1 MADPETLLQ
10 VEVVFALPG
19 DARISSVRVL
29 PGTTIGQAIAQS
41 GILQSLAAVDL
52 AHNKVGVFNKI
63 KQLDDRVNDGDRVE
77 IYRPLIV
84 DPKEARRHRAKKQ
97 KTQIN

>member
-19 DARISSVRVL
+19 DARLCSVQVL
-29 PGTTIGQAIAQS
+29 PGTTIKEAVEQS
-41 GILQSLAAVDL
+41 GILQSFPAVDL
-52 AHNKVGVFNKI
+52 AHNKVGIFNKI

-84 DPKEARRHRAKKQ
+84 DPKEARRHRAEKQ
-97 KTQIN
+97 KIQKS